1 MRRVSLLVVS
11 AEAGTVADVSAVDAT
26 AGGWMRF
33 ASGLRRV
40 AIVALGRIR
49 LQMRVLI
56 SVHRLL
62 LLSRLFCRVSRWVSI
77 VAAKR
82 RVEVP
87 RVRSLRMWC

>member
-1 MRRVSLLVVS
+1 MRRVSLR
-11 AEAGTVADVSAVDAT
+11 AEAGIGTVADVSAVDAT

-56 SVHRLL
+56 SVQRLL
-62 LLSRLFCRVSRWVSI
+62 RLSRSFCRVSRWVSI
-77 VAAKR
+77 VRVKRAAR
-82 RVEVP
+82 LLLQSR
-87 RVRSLRMWC
+87 